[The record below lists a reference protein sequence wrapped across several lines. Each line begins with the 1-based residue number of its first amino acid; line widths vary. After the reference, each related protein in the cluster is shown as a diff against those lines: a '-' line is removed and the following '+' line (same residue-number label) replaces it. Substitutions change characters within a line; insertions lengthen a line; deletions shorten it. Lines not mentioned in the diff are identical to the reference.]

1 MADAQISA
9 QLGKKVKPV
18 SRMTSAPRGELR
30 SGFMFQ
36 IGDFC
41 AILAIPMT
49 GSLLRQST
57 ENFTRNLCFWPLL
70 AVITVTLIASHGGY
84 RINRSK
90 GIQAPVILAISCYLA
105 TSAAMLLVAVLL
117 GHPHILARPWTA
129 ADLILT
135 PALLGIVKTGLAL
148 RLLGDD
154 PSMASNGPCVIC
166 FDHVPPGL
174 PNALGDH
181 DLPGHVSGVLYL
193 SKRHERAPPP
203 DWPELPDLPTL
214 MNLVKSQRIND
225 IVFVHHRE
233 LDAFTPMIREEVLAD
248 LLAYSARLWLAF
260 DVTSNLP
267 EMLKSRSGGCR
278 LVPLMNE
285 SLVSSRNV
293 AKRLF
298 DIAVSAVLL
307 LVALPLILVTAA
319 LVKASSPGPIIFRQK
334 RTGAQG
340 QEFTVFKFRTMAF
353 ETNQCVEQ
361 ARQGDRRVTGIGLF
375 LRKTSL
381 DEVLQLFNV
390 IRGDMS
396 LVGPRPHAAATQV
409 EGITFEQAV
418 RLYRIRHRV
427 KPGITGLAQIRG
439 QRGETRAISTLEQ
452 RLASDL
458 EYIQTWSLWLDI
470 TILFR
475 TIPVV
480 LRQTNAW

>member
-1 MADAQISA
+1 
-9 QLGKKVKPV
+9 
-18 SRMTSAPRGELR
+18 
-30 SGFMFQ
+30 
-36 IGDFC
+36 
-41 AILAIPMT
+41 
-49 GSLLRQST
+49 
-57 ENFTRNLCFWPLL
+57 
-70 AVITVTLIASHGGY
+70 
-84 RINRSK
+84 
-90 GIQAPVILAISCYLA
+90 
-105 TSAAMLLVAVLL
+105 
-117 GHPHILARPWTA
+117 
-129 ADLILT
+129 
-135 PALLGIVKTGLAL
+135 
-148 RLLGDD
+148 
-154 PSMASNGPCVIC
+154 
-166 FDHVPPGL
+166 
-174 PNALGDH
+174 
-181 DLPGHVSGVLYL
+181 VSGVLYL